1 MPRSRSQRVPR
12 WSRVGAVPR
21 KVVSDSIP
29 AYRRV
34 ADELRDEIMAGVV
47 PPGGRLA
54 SEARLSERFRVGRSS
69 IREALSVLASERL
82 IDTTRG
88 ATGGSTVQRLEPRDV
103 VAQLRTSIGALVS
116 ANGCSTDEMDE
127 VRELLEVTGAF
138 LAAQRRTPID
148 LDRMRSSV
156 PRDAHAVPIDVQR
169 SMNLDFH
176 YAILAATGNRLLH
189 VFGEPVSDVIY
200 ERFRGKD
207 HDLAYFDRMIDDH
220 RTILGAI
227 EGRDRLGARRAMS
240 DHLLHIRAGS
250 TDRQPSLLLEGLAF
264 DAT

>member
-1 MPRSRSQRVPR
+1 VASKDVP
-12 WSRVGAVPR
+12 
-21 KVVSDSIP
+21 DSVP

-34 ADELRDEIMAGVV
+34 ADALRAEIIAGVI
-47 PPGGRLA
+47 PPGERLP
-54 SEARLSERFRVGRSS
+54 SEARLSERFGVSRGS
-69 IREALSVLASERL
+69 IREALRILASERL

-103 VAQLRTSIGALVS
+103 VAQLRTSIGALVT

-127 VRELLEVTGAF
+127 VRELLEVTAAF
-138 LAAQRRTPID
+138 LAAQRRSPID
-148 LDRMRSSV
+148 LGRMRSSI
-156 PRDAHAVPIDVQR
+156 PSSAQAVPIDVQR
-169 SMNLDFH
+169 GMNLEFH

-207 HDLAYFDRMIDDH
+207 HDLAYFDRMLDDH
-220 RTILGAI
+220 RAILAAI
-227 EGRDRLGARRAMS
+227 EGRDRLAARRAMS
-240 DHLLHIRAGS
+240 SHLLHIRAG
-250 TDRQPSLLLEGLAF
+250 TATGQPALLLDGLAF